1 MPTPPTIRPATL
13 EDSHDIALLMSELN
27 REEGYD
33 VVSDAS
39 QIAAALFGKNASTS
53 LHALVAQAGEAIA
66 GALLYYV
73 GYDTLSASYGY
84 HLADIIVTKAHR
96 KTGIG
101 RALVKALAAQ
111 TLTQEKSW
119 ISLTVLRRNTAA
131 REFYAALGMTQV
143 DVDFFAIGKNA
154 LAQL

>member
-1 MPTPPTIRPATL
+1 MPTPQTIRPAIP
-13 EDSHDIALLMSELN
+13 EDSAAIALLMSELN

-33 VVSDAS
+33 VVSDAN
-39 QIAAALFGKNASTS
+39 QITAALFGKNAPTS
-53 LHALVAQAGEAIA
+53 LHALVAQAGEGVA
-66 GALLYYV
+66 GALLYYA

-84 HLADIIVTKAHR
+84 HLADMIVTKNHR
-96 KTGIG
+96 SLGIG

-111 TLTQEKSW
+111 TLVQEKAW
-119 ISLTVLRRNTAA
+119 ISLTVLKRNTAA
-131 REFYAALGMTQV
+131 REFYTALGMTQV